1 MELGINGTG
10 LVQKADTQAVIE
22 HARQAQSDGF
32 SNYWIAEHPTGGF
45 DALTLL
51 TAVGSALPDLNVGTA
66 IIPTMPRHPAV
77 LAGQAMTTNNILG
90 GRLTLGIGL
99 SHAPMMAELGIGFDK
114 PIRHLKEYLSVLMPL
129 LREGS
134 VNYQG
139 ETLAAK
145 ASFFG
150 KNRLATR
157 VLVAALGPQALKVTG
172 RMADGTILAWV
183 GPKTIAEHIKPT
195 ISAAAQESGNAAPSI
210 VASLPVCL
218 TDQEQTVR
226 ETIGTGLAMY
236 GQLPSY
242 RAMFEREG
250 AAGPQDVAIVGS
262 RAKVEDGIEA
272 MREAGVTEFSPTEF
286 FTNSDEA
293 IATRELLKAQLYPAQ

>member
-45 DALTLL
+45 DALTVL

-66 IIPTMPRHPAV
+66 IIPTMPRHPTV
-77 LAGQAMTTNNILG
+77 LAAQATTTNHILG

-129 LREGS
+129 LREGT
-134 VNYQG
+134 VDYQG
-139 ETLAAK
+139 ESLSAK
-145 ASFFG
+145 AKFFG
-150 KNRLATR
+150 KERPTTR
-157 VLVAALGPQALKVTG
+157 VLVAALGPQALRVTG

-183 GPKTIAEHIKPT
+183 GPKTIAAHINPT
-195 ISAAAQESGNAAPSI
+195 ISAAAEEAGNPKPSI
-210 VASLPVCL
+210 VASLPVCV
-218 TDQEQTVR
+218 TEQEAAVR
-226 ETIGTGLAMY
+226 EKIGAGSAWY

-242 RAMFEREG
+242 KAMFEREG
-250 AAGPQDVAIVGS
+250 ADGPQDVAIVGS
-262 RAKVEDGIEA
+262 AAKVEDGIQA
-272 MREAGVTEFSPTEF
+272 MREAGATEFSPTEF
-286 FTNSDEA
+286 YSNPDEA
-293 IATRELLKAQLYPAQ
+293 MATRELLKAQI